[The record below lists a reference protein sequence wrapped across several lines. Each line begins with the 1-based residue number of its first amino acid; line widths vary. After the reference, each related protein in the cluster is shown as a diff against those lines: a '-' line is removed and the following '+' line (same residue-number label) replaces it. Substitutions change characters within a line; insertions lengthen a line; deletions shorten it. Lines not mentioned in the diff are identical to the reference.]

1 MPVTVA
7 YDEQL
12 ARVRITASSVT
23 GASAVVERSTN
34 QIRWTTVR
42 GGSGVAVT
50 GGAVRLDDYEF
61 APGVPNWYRVRG
73 TNSQTAV
80 ITPVITRVWLKSLA
94 RPFLNR
100 PVIVSDVSEVT
111 RAARSGIHQVIG
123 RSLPVAV
130 HDVRAGRQW
139 SMTVLTRTDSDRQ
152 AIDMLI
158 ASSDTLLVQVPAGSR
173 VPSGYVQVGDTSQ
186 QLHAEDPLSVTT
198 LPLTEVAPPGPDVV
212 GATVTWRSVLNT
224 YATWADLRAAH
235 ASWASVL
242 ELIGDPQDVIVQ

>member
-1 MPVTVA
+1 MPVTLV

-12 ARVRITASSVT
+12 ARVRIAASSVT
-23 GASAVVERSTN
+23 GSSAVVERSTN

-42 GGSGVAVT
+42 GGSGVPVA
-50 GGAVRLDDYEF
+50 GGAVALDDYEF
-61 APGVPNWYRVRG
+61 APGVPNWYRVRAS
-73 TNSQTAV
+73 NSQTEQ
-80 ITPVITRVWLKSLA
+80 ITPVIDQVWLKSMA

-111 RAARSGIHQVIG
+111 RVARAGIHQVIG

-130 HDVRAGRQW
+130 SDVRAGRQW
-139 SMTVLTRTDSDRQ
+139 SMTVLTRTDADRQ

-186 QLHAEDPLSVTT
+186 RLYALDPLSTVV
-198 LPLTEVAPPGPDVV
+198 LPCTEVAAPGPDVV
-212 GATVTWRSVLNT
+212 GATVNYETLRTAYAT
-224 YATWADLRAAH
+224 YAAVLAAH
-235 ASWASVL
+235 ASYSSVL
-242 ELIGDPQDVIVQ
+242 ELIGDPEDVIVP